1 MLMLFFVVLHV
12 CWKWSQYLWKMGFLI
27 QEPDGDEIA
36 VALFIENIEITD
48 RLVLEEILRIPQSQP
63 PT

>member
-1 MLMLFFVVLHV
+1 
-12 CWKWSQYLWKMGFLI
+12 MGFLI